1 MRPRSGFFPLQTFG
15 AITFLNWRALLPT
28 HRNGEKFTST
38 LRIKTVD
45 VFVIRTMN
53 AHVHHFSRIGEYG
66 NAFLLKNFCTRH
78 MNIDFSAFF
87 FILLRSHAVF
97 EQIICSLFLFS
108 VNTHLHLYP
117 VAFAQTYI
125 LL

>member
-87 FILLRSHAVF
+87 FILLRS
-97 EQIICSLFLFS
+97 L
-108 VNTHLHLYP
+108 
-117 VAFAQTYI
+117 
-125 LL
+125 